1 VLKSANLKISG
12 KKSSGKKIIINFVQI
27 IKFNSMATK
36 KFITTLSLFMLF
48 ATHGFSDNAKTV
60 KSALKDVTVFF
71 NGAELT
77 HTASAELAKGEN
89 EITVEGLSPVI
100 NRNSLQ
106 IKITGG
112 VIVSAFEYS
121 INYLQSERQNEITE
135 KIRDSIDFY
144 NSNLNKITT
153 NMKISAEM
161 LALLKQGV
169 THNITIAEKASTV
182 EELSKNIDVFQTKSM
197 EYTAAIAKLEKA
209 KTTVEE
215 KISRLKSQ
223 LSLEETKHGKNSGVL
238 KLKLASP
245 LAVNAQLTIKYF
257 TASAKWTPFYDLNIV
272 SPESPINLTA
282 KSKVQQTT
290 GIDWN
295 RVNISLSTGV
305 PNSRNVAPVFSAWF
319 LREQSYAMHRMAD
332 DEVIAQNSISYEQE
346 APKIH
351 IRGSSLGNT
360 QSPIYVVNGMI
371 VDEKEA
377 LAINPNEIAS
387 TDVLKDESAT
397 AIYGS
402 RAASGV
408 VVITTKSM
416 EDYVLKEENQ
426 LNRTFS
432 IDIPYTVK
440 SDGKEQIIE
449 LEKQTVNNVGYK
461 YYCAPKLDA
470 ETYLIAEIS
479 EWEKLNLMTG
489 QANITSEG
497 TYLGQTTI
505 NASSTDKKMTFTL
518 GSDRRISVKR
528 EKMQDFSSVKF
539 LGTDTRI
546 VLTYKIT
553 VRNNQNKDVAMV
565 LKDQYPLSTN
575 KNITVELLE
584 KTTKPTVNR
593 EDVGVITWEE
603 NLKAGETKEYFV
615 SYSVKYPKG
624 MTLNLQ

>member
-1 VLKSANLKISG
+1 
-12 KKSSGKKIIINFVQI
+12 
-27 IKFNSMATK
+27 MAAK
-36 KFITTLSLFMLF
+36 KFITALSLFMLF
-48 ATHGFSDNAKTV
+48 ATHGFSDSTKTV

-77 HTASAELAKGEN
+77 HTASAELVKGEN

-112 VIVSAFEYS
+112 VIVSSFEYS
-121 INYLQSERQNEITE
+121 INYLQSEQQNAITA
-135 KIRDSIDFY
+135 KIRDSINVY
-144 NSNLNKITT
+144 NDQLNRITT
-153 NMKISAEM
+153 GIKISADM

-169 THNITIAEKASTV
+169 THNITIAEKTSTV
-182 EELSKNIDVFQTKSM
+182 EELSKNIDVFQAKST
-197 EYTAAIAKLEKA
+197 EYTAAIAKLEKE
-209 KTTVEE
+209 KTIVEE

-223 LSLEETKHGKNSGVL
+223 LSLEETKHGKNSGIL

-272 SPESPINLTA
+272 SPEFPISLTA

-305 PNSRNVAPVFSAWF
+305 PNSGKTAPVFNAWF
-319 LREQSYAMHRMAD
+319 LREQIYFKESLNRIVSGV
-332 DEVIAQNSISYEQE
+332 EIAQNRISYEEDE
-346 APKIH
+346 ASDKDRI
-351 IRGSSLGNT
+351 IIKGYGSTNNT
-360 QSPIYVVNGMI
+360 QLPLYVVNGMI

-377 LAINPNEIAS
+377 LAINAGEIAS
-387 TDVLKDESAT
+387 TNVLKAEAAT
-397 AIYGS
+397 SIYGS
-402 RAASGV
+402 RAANGV
-408 VVITTKSM
+408 IVITTKSM

-426 LNRTFS
+426 LNRTFA

-440 SDGKEQIIE
+440 SDGKEQVIE
-449 LEKQTVNNVGYK
+449 LEKQTINSVGYK

-505 NASSTDKKMTFTL
+505 NASSTDKKLTFTL
-518 GSDRRISVKR
+518 GNDRRISVKR

-553 VRNNQNKDVAMV
+553 VRNNQNKDVAMI

-603 NLKAGETKEYFV
+603 NLKAGETKEYFI

>member
-1 VLKSANLKISG
+1 
-12 KKSSGKKIIINFVQI
+12 
-27 IKFNSMATK
+27 MATK
-36 KFITTLSLFMLF
+36 KFIMTLSLFMLF
-48 ATHGFSDNAKTV
+48 ATHGFSDSAKTV

-89 EITVEGLSPVI
+89 EITVEGLSAVI

-112 VIVSAFEYS
+112 VIVSSFEYS
-121 INYLQSERQNEITE
+121 INYLQSERQNEITG

-144 NSNLNKITT
+144 SSNLNKITT
-153 NMKISAEM
+153 DMKISADM

-182 EELSKNIDVFQTKSM
+182 EELSKNIDVFQAKST

-223 LSLEETKHGKNSGVL
+223 LSLEETRHGKNSGVL

-245 LAVNAQLTIKYF
+245 LAVNAELTIKYF
-257 TASAKWTPFYDLNIV
+257 TSSAKWTPFYDLNIV
-272 SPESPINLTA
+272 SPASPISLTA
-282 KSKVQQTT
+282 KSKVQQTS

-305 PNSRNVAPVFSAWF
+305 PNSGNVAPVFSAWF
-319 LREQSYAMHRMAD
+319 LREQSYAAHNRTAD
-332 DEVIAQNSISYEQE
+332 YEVIAQNSISYEKE
-346 APKIH
+346 APKML
-351 IRGSSLGNT
+351 IRGSGSAGST
-360 QSPIYVVNGMI
+360 QPPIYVVNGMI
-371 VDEKEA
+371 VDEKEV
-377 LAINPNEIAS
+377 LAINPGEIAS
-387 TDVLKDESAT
+387 TDVLKGASAT

-402 RAASGV
+402 RAANGV
-408 VVITTKSM
+408 IVITTKSM

-440 SDGKEQIIE
+440 SDGKEQVIE
-449 LEKQTVNNVGYK
+449 LEKQTISSVGYK

-505 NASSTDKKMTFTL
+505 NAASTDKKMTFTL

-553 VRNNQNKDVAMV
+553 VRNNQNRDIAMV

-603 NLKAGETKEYFV
+603 NFKAGETKEYFI